1 MSEPLR
7 HLKNTVSYTSSG
19 NTAIKF
25 WRIAFKITDLS
36 YDFSK
41 YDPIDLTATGVKLF
55 DDDSL
60 SGNFFYNLCQRH
72 KVYHQFHPDFVQTYF
87 LSLFRNTPFPCNI
100 FVFIEE
106 VAMDKGT
113 FSPEHS
119 PHQLTMSAANL
130 TEAEKKAQQLRL
142 SRGMGR
148 GTLSAKSTARARGK
162 KNGKND
168 SCPVEPDFEVFYIE
182 SPTLS
187 VEAGSVND
195 LFLSLT
201 SRYLRGS
208 PAQRGTM
215 MLRHHSFACF
225 ADSGGMEFIRYIGF
239 RGIVP
244 TMQGPNTL
252 VPLILILGQSLGY
265 KYTLR
270 RINRTL
276 GATLKEKLK
285 LGRRLLWRPRHH
297 LHEIN
302 YIYRQ
307 VELFLTQS
315 YLISSIDYRNRLAL
329 DLAEECYAR
338 LGLGREMTLIKEQL
352 QPMQQLMAQL
362 RNQEIIR
369 GQSSLRWTIV
379 VLAVTMLLVVVIVSL
394 ILGVEPLMRL
404 LNQLGIN
411 TSFFNPQL

>member
-1 MSEPLR
+1 M
-7 HLKNTVSYTSSG
+7 
-19 NTAIKF
+19 
-25 WRIAFKITDLS
+25 
-36 YDFSK
+36 
-41 YDPIDLTATGVKLF
+41 
-55 DDDSL
+55 
-60 SGNFFYNLCQRH
+60 
-72 KVYHQFHPDFVQTYF
+72 
-87 LSLFRNTPFPCNI
+87 
-100 FVFIEE
+100 
-106 VAMDKGT
+106 
-113 FSPEHS
+113 
-119 PHQLTMSAANL
+119 
-130 TEAEKKAQQLRL
+130 
-142 SRGMGR
+142 
-148 GTLSAKSTARARGK
+148 
-162 KNGKND
+162 
-168 SCPVEPDFEVFYIE
+168 
-182 SPTLS
+182 
-187 VEAGSVND
+187 
-195 LFLSLT
+195 
-201 SRYLRGS
+201 
-208 PAQRGTM
+208 
-215 MLRHHSFACF
+215 
-225 ADSGGMEFIRYIGF
+225 
-239 RGIVP
+239 
-244 TMQGPNTL
+244 
-252 VPLILILGQSLGY
+252 GQSLGY

>member
-1 MSEPLR
+1 
-7 HLKNTVSYTSSG
+7 
-19 NTAIKF
+19 
-25 WRIAFKITDLS
+25 
-36 YDFSK
+36 
-41 YDPIDLTATGVKLF
+41 
-55 DDDSL
+55 
-60 SGNFFYNLCQRH
+60 
-72 KVYHQFHPDFVQTYF
+72 
-87 LSLFRNTPFPCNI
+87 
-100 FVFIEE
+100 
-106 VAMDKGT
+106 
-113 FSPEHS
+113 
-119 PHQLTMSAANL
+119 MSAANL

-148 GTLSAKSTARARGK
+148 GTLNAKSTARARGK